1 MKIPNF
7 IKIHDTKRSFKKEFR
22 RQIRLAVT
30 AAIGFTIAFAWKE
43 SVFNAILNFT
53 SRLLDLAPEHYTT
66 KIYAAIFITLLGV
79 LLIFLTSKMLKE
91 KN

>member
-1 MKIPNF
+1 MKIPHL

-30 AAIGFTIAFAWKE
+30 AAIGFTIAFAWRE
-43 SVFNAILNFT
+43 AIFNTFLNFV
-53 SRLLDLAPEHYTT
+53 SRILDLAPDHYSAKLYT
-66 KIYAAIFITLLGV
+66 AITITIFGV